1 MRDFSAPLARAR
13 DALQQTRYKMAAF
26 LSSLVPDRH
35 TIFKAVIVLMIGTYA
50 LFQPYMLEY
59 IAPFFGLS
67 LAIFS
72 FARTRR
78 FWLAL
83 VLFPIGTTLVL
94 LPYLFMY
101 KVVIPSFYEASLT
114 SYNQTEFGL
123 MMVMSVL
130 GVAGLLLTVMVL
142 HWATERRNFWLGTVW
157 LFVLSL
163 CGASWYANDNDEL
176 RAWQLATY
184 VGANVERL
192 EHVPATV
199 NRLLPQISAKG
210 QINLDN
216 RSNLYVPADKPHLS
230 PGADKMYWCS
240 PLYYKDNLAYNVLG
254 MVRDVICID
263 SDKTDM
269 QAAATTVSA
278 GQDGVYEILS
288 RLLGLYKSNPGD
300 GFFWVGDQSFLTTA
314 VLKLRHPFSTRDR
327 VIYTYAPDGSRHY
340 LITYVSRCPYALG
353 AMVPC
358 VGGVMDVSTTNWIR
372 DLSIEEAEKLY
383 PKAVFISSDF
393 AATLIKAYAQF
404 YTGIISKKF
413 NQQSAGVMQMS
424 LEERPKELAPEDFN
438 PAPYITEFKSELRPQ
453 QMASLEPAGT
463 RDGKALTALA
473 MVDNY
478 GHLRIFEPRAG
489 SGPAMAITYAH
500 NADPRVDWGHK
511 VVTEDRPVIGE
522 DDHIYWLV
530 SVVNDNPRHPLYI
543 SSLVD
548 SVHFTATAI
557 HNARELDDFLKRAA
571 SGIEPVAGAGASV
584 LPNVSPAPAPDAF
597 PPAAIAA
604 APK

>member
-1 MRDFSAPLARAR
+1 MKDFTALLERASET
-13 DALQQTRYKMAAF
+13 LQQTRYKVAAF
-26 LSSLVPDRH
+26 LSNLVPDRH
-35 TIFKAVIVLMIGTYA
+35 TIVKSMIVLLIGVYA
-50 LFQPYMLEY
+50 LFQPYVLEY
-59 IAPFFGLS
+59 LAPFLGLS
-67 LAIFS
+67 LAVIVFI
-72 FARTRR
+72 RTRR

-83 VLFPIGTTLVL
+83 AFLPVGSILVL

-101 KVVIPSFYEASLT
+101 KVVIPSMYEATLSG
-114 SYNQTEFGL
+114 YNETEFGL
-123 MMVMSVL
+123 ILVMFGLVATGVL
-130 GVAGLLLTVMVL
+130 LTGAVLRFSSRRRTLLLVSVWTLVL
-142 HWATERRNFWLGTVW
+142 ALN
-157 LFVLSL
+157 
-163 CGASWYANDNDEL
+163 GAAWYANDNDEL

-184 VGANVERL
+184 VSSNVERL
-192 EHVPATV
+192 DHLPPTI

-216 RSNLYVPADKPHLS
+216 RSNLYVPAEQPHLS
-230 PGADKMYWCS
+230 PGEADKMYWCS
-240 PLYYKDNLAYNVLG
+240 PLYYKDNLVYNVLG

-269 QAAATTVSA
+269 QASATTVSA

-288 RLLGLYKSNPGD
+288 RLFGLYKTDPGD
-300 GFFWVGDQSFLTTA
+300 GFFWVGDRSFLTTA
-314 VLKLRHPFSTRDR
+314 VLKLRHPFSTKDR

-340 LITYVSRCPYALG
+340 LTTYVSRCPYALG

-372 DLSIEEAEKLY
+372 DLSIQEAEKLY
-383 PKAVFISSDF
+383 PKAVFVSSDF
-393 AATLIKAYAQF
+393 AATLIRAYAQF

-424 LEERPKELAPEDFN
+424 MEERPKELAPEDFN

-453 QMASLEPAGT
+453 QLASLEPAGT

-478 GHLRIFEPRAG
+478 GHLRIFEPLAG

-511 VVTEDRPVIGE
+511 VVTEDRPVIGAN
-522 DDHIYWLV
+522 DHIYWLV

-557 HNARELDDFLKRAA
+557 HNARELDDFLKQAG
-571 SGIEPVAGAGASV
+571 SGDEPVSGPSASV
-584 LPNVSPAPAPDAF
+584 APGSIPAADTT
-597 PPAAIAA
+597 PAAIAA
-604 APK
+604 QQ

>member
-1 MRDFSAPLARAR
+1 MRDFTALLARASEI
-13 DALQQTRYKMAAF
+13 LQQTRSKVAAL
-26 LSSLVPDRH
+26 LSKLVPDRH
-35 TIFKAVIVLMIGTYA
+35 AIFKSLIVFLVGLYA

-67 LAIFS
+67 LAIFA
-72 FARTRR
+72 FVRTRR

-83 VLFPIGTTLVL
+83 GLLPFGTALAL
-94 LPYLFMY
+94 LPYVFMY
-101 KVVIPSFYEASLT
+101 KVVIPAFYEASFS

-123 MMVMSVL
+123 ITVMSVL
-130 GVAGLLLTVMVL
+130 VMAGLVLTALIVN
-142 HWATERRNFWLGTVW
+142 WSTGRRNFLIGAVW
-157 LFVLSL
+157 SFVLLLS
-163 CGASWYANDNDEL
+163 GASWYANENDEL

-184 VGANVERL
+184 VGANVEKL
-192 EHVPATV
+192 DHIPPTI

-230 PGADKMYWCS
+230 PGPDKMYWCS
-240 PLYYKDNLAYNVLG
+240 PLYYKENLAYNILG

-300 GFFWVGDQSFLTTA
+300 GFFWVGDQSFLTSA
-314 VLKLRHPFSTRDR
+314 VLKLRHPFSSRDR

-358 VGGVMDVSTTNWIR
+358 VGGVLDVSTSNWIR

-393 AATLIKAYAQF
+393 AATLIRAYAQF

-511 VVTEDRPVIGE
+511 VVTEDRPVIGA

-548 SVHFTATAI
+548 SVHFTAMAI
-557 HNARELDDFLKRAA
+557 HNARELEEFLKQAA
-571 SGIEPVAGAGASV
+571 SGIEPVTGSATSLVPGSGPLPEAS
-584 LPNVSPAPAPDAF
+584 S
-597 PPAAIAA
+597 PAAIAA